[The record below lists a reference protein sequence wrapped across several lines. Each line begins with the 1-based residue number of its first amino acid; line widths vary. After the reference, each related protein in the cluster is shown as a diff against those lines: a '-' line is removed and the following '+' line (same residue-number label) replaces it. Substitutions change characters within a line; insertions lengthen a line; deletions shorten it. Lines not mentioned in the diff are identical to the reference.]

1 MAEMHALTRIALVLA
16 AALTGYFAVAVFTD
30 EAPVDGPV
38 TVASR
43 PLDLYTPPRPERGRR
58 IGALEFLA
66 GLELKSDRPEFGGF
80 SGLAVD
86 DAGTHILALSDGAF
100 WLSARLHLEDSLP
113 VGITDAW
120 MAPLR
125 GPNGPLVA
133 KEDRDAEALIGVPG
147 GFIVAFE
154 HHQRLLFY
162 PDTAP
167 WQDVPT
173 LLHQHGERVQVPAQ
187 VLDNPPNGGLE
198 AGVRLADGR
207 LLLFSEERSAG
218 PGLKRAW
225 LLDPDGRA
233 AALAYAAPKGFGAT
247 AAARL
252 PEGDILLLLRNFTRV
267 RGVTVLLHRIPAGAV
282 AADSVLRGEELA
294 RLAPPLTVDNLE
306 GLAVRRDGTG
316 RTLLYLISDDNFNPL
331 QRTMLLVFALVDDSD
346 ELPGP

>member
-16 AALTGYFAVAVFTD
+16 AALAGYFAAAVFTD

-43 PLDLYTPPRPERGRR
+43 PLDLYTPPRPERARR
-58 IGALEFLA
+58 TGALEFLA

-86 DAGTHILALSDGAF
+86 TQGTRILALSDGAF
-100 WLSARLHLEDSLP
+100 WLSARLHLEDGLP
-113 VGITDAW
+113 VSIADAR

-125 GPNGPLVA
+125 GPDGPLVA
-133 KEDRDAEALIGVPG
+133 KEDRDAEALIVVPG
-147 GFIVAFE
+147 GFVVAFE

-167 WQDVPT
+167 WQDIPAV
-173 LLHQHGERVQVPAQ
+173 LHEAGEPVQVPAQ
-187 VLDNPPNGGLE
+187 VLDNPRNGGLE

-207 LLLFSEERSAG
+207 LLLFSEERRAG

-225 LLDPDGRA
+225 LLDPGGHV
-233 AALAYAAPKGFGAT
+233 AALAYAAPKDFGAT

-267 RGVTVLLHRIPAGAV
+267 RGVTVLVQRIPAGAI
-282 AADSVLRGEELA
+282 AAGSVLRGEELA
-294 RLAPPLTVDNLE
+294 RFAPPLTVDNLE
-306 GLAVRRDGTG
+306 GLAVRRDTSG
-316 RTLLYLISDDNFNPL
+316 RTLLYLISDDNFSPL
-331 QRTMLLVFALVDDSD
+331 QRTILLVFALVSD
-346 ELPGP
+346 GREMPGP